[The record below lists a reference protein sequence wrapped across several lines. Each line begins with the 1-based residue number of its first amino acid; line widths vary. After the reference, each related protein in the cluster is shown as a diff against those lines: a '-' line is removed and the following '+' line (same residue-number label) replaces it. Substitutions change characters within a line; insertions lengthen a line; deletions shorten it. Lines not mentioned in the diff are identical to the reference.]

1 MATVRKG
8 VLTQGTNVWILHG
21 ALTAPVLTKMD
32 CITSIS
38 LGDDSTND
46 IDDTCLEETD
56 TKTSQPGLTTP
67 GDGEIVIKTDPLNA
81 SHMTLLQLAENRE
94 SVKVYI
100 GWSDGKTVPTLA
112 VAPTP
117 ENPVELPTTRT
128 FSTFDAILRTS
139 SPTFEP
145 DSLVEHKVA
154 MKRQSKVTTIY
165 KLPA

>member
-8 VLTQGTNVWILHG
+8 VLTQGTNVWIMSG
-21 ALTAPVLTKMD
+21 DSAPILTKMD

-38 LGDDSTND
+38 LGDDSVSD

-56 TKTSQPGLTTP
+56 TKTSQPGLNTP

-81 SHMTLLQLAENRE
+81 SHMKLLQLAENRE
-94 SVKVYI
+94 PVKVYI
-100 GWSDGKTVPTLA
+100 GWSDGTTTPTLA
-112 VAPTP
+112 TKTVT
-117 ENPVELPTTRT
+117 LPTTRT
-128 FSTFDAILRTS
+128 FSTFNAILRAS

>member
-8 VLTQGTNVWILHG
+8 VLTQGTKVWIEHG
-21 ALTAPVLTKMD
+21 DAAAPILTRMD

-38 LGDDSTND
+38 LGDDSVND

-56 TKTSQPGLTTP
+56 VKTSQPGLTTP

-81 SHMTLLQLAENRE
+81 SHMKLLQLAENRTP
-94 SVKVYI
+94 VKVYI
-100 GWSDGKTVPTLA
+100 GWSDGTTAPTLNA
-112 VAPTP
+112 TV
-117 ENPVELPTTRT
+117 VKLPTTRT
-128 FSTFDAILRTS
+128 FTTFDAILRVS

>member
-8 VLTQGTNVWILHG
+8 VLTQGTQVWIEHG
-21 ALTAPVLTKMD
+21 DSAAPTLTKMD
-32 CITSIS
+32 CITSIG
-38 LGDDSTND
+38 LGDDSVSD

-56 TKTSQPGLTTP
+56 TKTSQPGLNTP
-67 GDGEIVIKTDPLNA
+67 GDGELAIKTDPLNA
-81 SHMTLLQLAENRE
+81 SHMKLLQLAENRE
-94 SVKVYI
+94 PVKVYI
-100 GWSDGKTVPTLA
+100 GWSDGTTAPTLA
-112 VAPTP
+112 TKTVT
-117 ENPVELPTTRT
+117 LPTTRT
-128 FSTFDAILRTS
+128 FSTFNAILRAS

>member
-8 VLTQGTNVWILHG
+8 VLTQGTQVWIEHG
-21 ALTAPVLTKMD
+21 DSTAPTLTKMD

-38 LGDDSTND
+38 LGDDSVSD

-56 TKTSQPGLTTP
+56 TKTSQPGLNTP
-67 GDGEIVIKTDPLNA
+67 GEGEIVIKTDPLNA
-81 SHMTLLQLAENRE
+81 SHMKLLQLAENRE
-94 SVKVYI
+94 PVKVYI
-100 GWSDGKTVPTLA
+100 GWSDGTTAPTLA
-112 VAPTP
+112 TDTVT
-117 ENPVELPTTRT
+117 LPTTRT
-128 FSTFDAILRTS
+128 FSAFDAVLRVS
-139 SPTFEP
+139 SPTFEA

>member
-8 VLTQGTNVWILHG
+8 VLTQGTQVWIEHG
-21 ALTAPVLTKMD
+21 DSAAPTLTKMD

-38 LGDDSTND
+38 LGDDSVSD

-56 TKTSQPGLTTP
+56 TKTSQPGLNTP
-67 GDGEIVIKTDPLNA
+67 GEGEITIKTDPLNA
-81 SHMTLLQLAENRE
+81 SHMKLLQLAENRTP
-94 SVKVYI
+94 VKVYI
-100 GWSDGKTVPTLA
+100 GWSDGTTAPTLNA
-112 VAPTP
+112 TVVT
-117 ENPVELPTTRT
+117 LPTTRT
-128 FSTFDAILRTS
+128 FTTFDAILRVS

>member
-8 VLTQGTNVWILHG
+8 VLTQGTQVWIEHG
-21 ALTAPVLTKMD
+21 DSAAPTLTKMD

-38 LGDDSTND
+38 LGDDSVSD

-56 TKTSQPGLTTP
+56 TKTSQPGLNTP
-67 GDGEIVIKTDPLNA
+67 GEGEITIKTDPLNA
-81 SHMTLLQLAENRE
+81 SHMKLLQLAENRTP
-94 SVKVYI
+94 VKVYI
-100 GWSDGKTVPTLA
+100 GWSDGTTAPTLA
-112 VAPTP
+112 TNTVK
-117 ENPVELPTTRT
+117 LPTTRT
-128 FSTFDAILRTS
+128 FTTFNAILRVS
-139 SPTFEP
+139 SPTFEA

>member
-8 VLTQGTNVWILHG
+8 VLTQGTKVWIEHG
-21 ALTAPVLTKMD
+21 DAAAPILTQMD

-38 LGDDSTND
+38 LGDDSVND

-56 TKTSQPGLTTP
+56 VKTSQPGLTTP

-81 SHMTLLQLAENRE
+81 SHMKLLQLAESRAP
-94 SVKVYI
+94 VKVYI
-100 GWSDGKTVPTLA
+100 GWSDGTAAPTLSTNK
-112 VAPTP
+112 VT
-117 ENPVELPTTRT
+117 LPTTRT
-128 FSTFDAILRTS
+128 FTTFGAILRVS
-139 SPTFEP
+139 SPTFEA

>member
-8 VLTQGTNVWILHG
+8 VLTQGTQVWIEHG
-21 ALTAPVLTKMD
+21 DSAAPTLTKMN

-38 LGDDSTND
+38 LGDDSVSD

-56 TKTSQPGLTTP
+56 TKTSQPGLNTP

-81 SHMTLLQLAENRE
+81 SHMKLLQLAESRE
-94 SVKVYI
+94 PVKVYI
-100 GWSDGKTVPTLA
+100 GWSDGTAAPTLKA
-112 VAPTP
+112 TVVT
-117 ENPVELPTTRT
+117 LPTTRT
-128 FSTFDAILRTS
+128 FTTFNAILRVS

>member
-8 VLTQGTNVWILHG
+8 VLTQGTKVWIEHG
-21 ALTAPVLTKMD
+21 DAAAPILTRMD

-38 LGDDSTND
+38 LGDDSVND

-56 TKTSQPGLTTP
+56 VKTSQPGLTTP

-81 SHMTLLQLAENRE
+81 SHMKLLQLAESRTP
-94 SVKVYI
+94 VKVYI
-100 GWSDGKTVPTLA
+100 GWSDGTTAPTLA
-112 VAPTP
+112 TDTVT
-117 ENPVELPTTRT
+117 LPTTRT
-128 FSTFDAILRTS
+128 FSSFDAVLRVS

-145 DSLVEHKVA
+145 DSLVEHKIA

>member
-8 VLTQGTNVWILHG
+8 VLTQGTQVWIEHG
-21 ALTAPVLTKMD
+21 DSAAPTLTKMD

-38 LGDDSTND
+38 LGDDSVSD

-56 TKTSQPGLTTP
+56 TKTSQPGLNTP

-81 SHMTLLQLAENRE
+81 SHMKLLQLAESRE
-94 SVKVYI
+94 PVKVYI
-100 GWSDGKTVPTLA
+100 GWSDGTTAPTLNA
-112 VAPTP
+112 TKVT
-117 ENPVELPTTRT
+117 LPTTRT
-128 FSTFDAILRTS
+128 FTTFNAILRVS
-139 SPTFEP
+139 SPTFEA

>member
-8 VLTQGTNVWILHG
+8 VLTQGTQVWIEHG
-21 ALTAPVLTKMD
+21 DSAAPTLTKMD

-38 LGDDSTND
+38 LGDDSVSD

-56 TKTSQPGLTTP
+56 TKTSQPGLNTP
-67 GDGEIVIKTDPLNA
+67 GEGEIVIKTDPLNA
-81 SHMTLLQLAENRE
+81 SHMKLLQLAESRTP
-94 SVKVYI
+94 VKVYI
-100 GWSDGKTVPTLA
+100 AWSDGTTAPTLNA
-112 VAPTP
+112 TVVT
-117 ENPVELPTTRT
+117 LPTTRT
-128 FSTFDAILRTS
+128 FTTFDAILRVS

-154 MKRQSKVTTIY
+154 MKRQSKVTTLY

>member
-8 VLTQGTNVWILHG
+8 VLTQGTNVWIMSG
-21 ALTAPVLTKMD
+21 DSAPILTKMD

-38 LGDDSTND
+38 LGDDSVSD

-56 TKTSQPGLTTP
+56 TKTSQPGLNTP

-81 SHMTLLQLAENRE
+81 SHMKLLQLAENRE
-94 SVKVYI
+94 PVKVYI
-100 GWSDGKTVPTLA
+100 GWSDGTTTPTLNA
-112 VAPTP
+112 TKVT
-117 ENPVELPTTRT
+117 LPTTRT
-128 FSTFDAILRTS
+128 FTTFNAILRVS
-139 SPTFEP
+139 SPTFEA

>member
-8 VLTQGTNVWILHG
+8 VLTQGTQVWIEHG
-21 ALTAPVLTKMD
+21 GAAAPILTKMD

-38 LGDDSTND
+38 LGDDSVSD

-56 TKTSQPGLTTP
+56 TKTSQPGLNTP
-67 GDGEIVIKTDPLNA
+67 GEGEIVIKTDPLNA
-81 SHMTLLQLAENRE
+81 SHMKLLQLAESRAP
-94 SVKVYI
+94 VKVYI
-100 GWSDGKTVPTLA
+100 GWSDGTTAPTLNANA
-112 VAPTP
+112 VT
-117 ENPVELPTTRT
+117 LPKTRT
-128 FSTFDAILRTS
+128 FTTFDAILRVS

-145 DSLVEHKVA
+145 DSLVEHKIA

>member
-8 VLTQGTNVWILHG
+8 VLTQGTQVWIEHG
-21 ALTAPVLTKMD
+21 DSAAPTLTKMD

-38 LGDDSTND
+38 LGDDSVSD

-56 TKTSQPGLTTP
+56 TKTSQPGLNTP
-67 GDGEIVIKTDPLNA
+67 GEGEIVIKTDPLNA
-81 SHMTLLQLAENRE
+81 SHMKLLQLAENRE
-94 SVKVYI
+94 PVKVYI
-100 GWSDGKTVPTLA
+100 GWSDGTTAPTLNA
-112 VAPTP
+112 TVVT
-117 ENPVELPTTRT
+117 LPTTRT
-128 FSTFDAILRTS
+128 FTTFNAILRVS
-139 SPTFEP
+139 SPTFEA

>member
-8 VLTQGTNVWILHG
+8 VLTQGTNVWIMSG
-21 ALTAPVLTKMD
+21 DSAPILTKMD

-38 LGDDSTND
+38 LGDDSVSD

-56 TKTSQPGLTTP
+56 TKTSQPGLNTP

-81 SHMTLLQLAENRE
+81 SHMKLLQLAEKRE
-94 SVKVYI
+94 PVKVYI
-100 GWSDGKTVPTLA
+100 GWSDGTTTPTLNA
-112 VAPTP
+112 TKVT
-117 ENPVELPTTRT
+117 LPTTRT
-128 FSTFDAILRTS
+128 FTTFNAILRVS
-139 SPTFEP
+139 SPTFEA

>member
-8 VLTQGTNVWILHG
+8 VLTQGTNVWIMSG
-21 ALTAPVLTKMD
+21 DSAPILTKMD

-38 LGDDSTND
+38 LGDDSVSD

-56 TKTSQPGLTTP
+56 TKTSQPGLNTP

-81 SHMTLLQLAENRE
+81 SHMKLLQLAENRE
-94 SVKVYI
+94 QVKVYI
-100 GWSDGKTVPTLA
+100 GWSDGTTTPTLA
-112 VAPTP
+112 TKTVT
-117 ENPVELPTTRT
+117 LPTTRT
-128 FSTFDAILRTS
+128 FSTFNAILRAS

>member
-8 VLTQGTNVWILHG
+8 VLTQGTKVWIEHG
-21 ALTAPVLTKMD
+21 DAAAPILTRMD

-38 LGDDSTND
+38 LGDDSVND

-56 TKTSQPGLTTP
+56 VKTSQPGLTTP

-81 SHMTLLQLAENRE
+81 SHMKLLQLAENRE
-94 SVKVYI
+94 PVKVYI
-100 GWSDGKTVPTLA
+100 GWSDGTAAPTLA
-112 VAPTP
+112 TDTVT
-117 ENPVELPTTRT
+117 LPTTRT
-128 FSTFDAILRTS
+128 FSSFEAILRAT

-145 DSLVEHKVA
+145 DSLVQHKVA
-154 MKRQSKVTTIY
+154 MKRQSKVTNIY

>member
-8 VLTQGTNVWILHG
+8 VLTQGTQVWIEHG
-21 ALTAPVLTKMD
+21 DSAAPTLTKMD

-38 LGDDSTND
+38 LGDDSVSD

-56 TKTSQPGLTTP
+56 TKTSQPGLNTP
-67 GDGEIVIKTDPLNA
+67 GEGEIVIKTDPLNA
-81 SHMTLLQLAENRE
+81 SHMKLLQLAENRE
-94 SVKVYI
+94 PVKVYI
-100 GWSDGKTVPTLA
+100 GWSDGTTAPTLNA
-112 VAPTP
+112 TVVT
-117 ENPVELPTTRT
+117 LPTTRT
-128 FSTFDAILRTS
+128 FTTFNAVLRVS
-139 SPTFEP
+139 SPTFEA

>member
-8 VLTQGTNVWILHG
+8 VLTQGTQVWIEHG
-21 ALTAPVLTKMD
+21 DPAAPTLTKMD

-38 LGDDSTND
+38 LGDDSVSD

-56 TKTSQPGLTTP
+56 TKTSQPGLNTP
-67 GDGEIVIKTDPLNA
+67 GEGEIVIKTDPLNA
-81 SHMTLLQLAENRE
+81 SHMKLLQLAENRE
-94 SVKVYI
+94 PVKVYI
-100 GWSDGKTVPTLA
+100 GWSDGTAAPTLNA
-112 VAPTP
+112 TVVT
-117 ENPVELPTTRT
+117 LPTTRT
-128 FSTFDAILRTS
+128 FTTFNAILRVS
-139 SPTFEP
+139 SPTFEA

>member
-8 VLTQGTNVWILHG
+8 VLTQGTQVWIEHG
-21 ALTAPVLTKMD
+21 DSAAPTLTKMD

-38 LGDDSTND
+38 LGDDSVSD

-56 TKTSQPGLTTP
+56 TKTSQPGLNTP

-81 SHMTLLQLAENRE
+81 SHMKLLQLAENRE
-94 SVKVYI
+94 PVKVYI
-100 GWSDGKTVPTLA
+100 GWSDGTTTPTLA
-112 VAPTP
+112 TKTVT
-117 ENPVELPTTRT
+117 LPTTRT
-128 FSTFDAILRTS
+128 FSTFNAILRAS

>member
-1 MATVRKG
+1 MAIVRKG
-8 VLTQGTNVWILHG
+8 VLTQGTKVWIEHG
-21 ALTAPVLTKMD
+21 DATTPILTRMD

-38 LGDDSTND
+38 LGDDSVND

-56 TKTSQPGLTTP
+56 VKTSQPGLTTP

-94 SVKVYI
+94 PVKVYI
-100 GWSDGKTVPTLA
+100 GWSDGTTTPTLA
-112 VAPTP
+112 TNTVT
-117 ENPVELPTTRT
+117 LPTTRT
-128 FSTFDAILRTS
+128 FSSFDAILRIS
-139 SPTFEP
+139 SPTFEA

-165 KLPA
+165 KLSA

>member
-8 VLTQGTNVWILHG
+8 VLTQGTQVWIEHG
-21 ALTAPVLTKMD
+21 DSAAPAITKMD

-38 LGDDSTND
+38 LGDDSVSD

-56 TKTSQPGLTTP
+56 TKTSQPGLNTP
-67 GDGEIVIKTDPLNA
+67 GEGEITIKTDPLNA
-81 SHMTLLQLAENRE
+81 SHMKLLQLAENRTP
-94 SVKVYI
+94 VKVYI
-100 GWSDGKTVPTLA
+100 GWSDGTTAPTLNA
-112 VAPTP
+112 TVVT
-117 ENPVELPTTRT
+117 LPTTRT
-128 FSTFDAILRTS
+128 FTTFNAILRVS
-139 SPTFEP
+139 SPTFEA

>member
-8 VLTQGTNVWILHG
+8 VLTQGTQVWIEHG
-21 ALTAPVLTKMD
+21 DSAAPTLTKMD

-38 LGDDSTND
+38 LGDDSVSD

-56 TKTSQPGLTTP
+56 TKTSQPGLNTP
-67 GDGEIVIKTDPLNA
+67 GEGEIVIKTDPLNA
-81 SHMTLLQLAENRE
+81 SHMKLLQLAENRTP
-94 SVKVYI
+94 VKVYI
-100 GWSDGKTVPTLA
+100 GWSDGTTAPTLNA
-112 VAPTP
+112 TVVT
-117 ENPVELPTTRT
+117 LPTTRT
-128 FSTFDAILRTS
+128 FTTFDAILRVS